1 MKVWT
6 ATAQLVCTPSSQ
18 FLYTQNCCQPLSTRV
33 PFSVPLLGFKGCCQL
48 MRLGQS
54 YYEGLSLK
62 THKHVSDHFCSTN
75 GLIKQWDFL
84 FSSDLQARNALF
96 QRKLMKLANHVL
108 LHHKG
113 QGKRKSLLEKWGASQ
128 QKARMYSVS
137 VLFYLLMRDAGP
149 TLDRLTYAFHCMQQ
163 PLSSPDWKNILCDL
177 SLIRLSFT
185 SSWSS
190 RLISDRQCFLSQLEM
205 AAKIHRIYFQS
216 VSVTFVNSGYG
227 NEGKIWIFMYEN
239 AFCFLW
245 EGNKQFIFNARS
257 FPLQSCIL
265 F

>member
-62 THKHVSDHFCSTN
+62 MHKHVSDHFCSAN

-96 QRKLMKLANHVL
+96 QRKLMNLANHVL

-137 VLFYLLMRDAGP
+137 VLFFNEGRRANIGQAHLCLP
-149 TLDRLTYAFHCMQQ
+149 LYATA
-163 PLSSPDWKNILCDL
+163 
-177 SLIRLSFT
+177 SLI
-185 SSWSS
+185 S
-190 RLISDRQCFLSQLEM
+190 RLKKYSMRFVLDQTVLHIFLEQQ
-205 AAKIHRIYFQS
+205 A
-216 VSVTFVNSGYG
+216 N
-227 NEGKIWIFMYEN
+227 IW
-239 AFCFLW
+239 
-245 EGNKQFIFNARS
+245 
-257 FPLQSCIL
+257 
-265 F
+265 